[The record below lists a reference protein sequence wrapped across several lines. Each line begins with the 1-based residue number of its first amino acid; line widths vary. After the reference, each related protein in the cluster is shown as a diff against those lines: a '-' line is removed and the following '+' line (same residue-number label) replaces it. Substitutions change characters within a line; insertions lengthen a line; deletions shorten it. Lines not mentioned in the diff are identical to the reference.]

1 VASGSVTPKELE
13 TLRYLDPEQ
22 VKVYRAESG
31 WLYATIGDELTV
43 LAPRF
48 MRARPLADPNL
59 YISIRGAGTNGK
71 EFGLLREWRRL
82 DPESRRLVQQELDER
97 YLHVRIERIL
107 SLKDYGGLQS
117 CSLETDRGPREVTFR
132 DVRDN
137 VVYSGAARVLLSD
150 AEGNRYDI
158 PDITALDR
166 RSRALLSR
174 IL

>member
-1 VASGSVTPKELE
+1 MASEPVKPKELE

-31 WLYATIGDELTV
+31 WLCATIADELTV

-48 MRARPLADPNL
+48 MRARPLADPDL
-59 YISIRGAGTNGK
+59 YISIRGADTNGK
-71 EFGLLREWRRL
+71 EFGLLRNWRRL
-82 DPESRRLVQQELDER
+82 DQESRRLVQQELDQR
-97 YLHVRIERIL
+97 YLHTRIQRIL
-107 SLKDYGGLQS
+107 ALKDYGGLQS
-117 CSLETDRGPREVTFR
+117 CELETDRGPREVTFR

-137 VVYSGAARVLLSD
+137 VVYSGASRVLITD

-158 PDITALDR
+158 PDVTALDR
-166 RSRALLSR
+166 RSRVLLSR

>member
-1 VASGSVTPKELE
+1 MASEPVKTKELE

-22 VKVYRAESG
+22 VKVYRTESG
-31 WLYATIGDELTV
+31 WLYATIADELTV

-48 MRARPLADPNL
+48 MRARPLADPDL
-59 YISIRGAGTNGK
+59 YISIRGADTNGK
-71 EFGLLREWRRL
+71 EFGLLRDWRRL
-82 DPESRRLVQQELDER
+82 DQESRLLVQQELDQR
-97 YLHVRIERIL
+97 YLHTRIERIL

-117 CSLETDRGPREVTFR
+117 CELETDRGPREVTFR

-137 VVYSGAARVLLSD
+137 VVYSGASRILLSD

-158 PDITALDR
+158 PDVTALDR

>member
-1 VASGSVTPKELE
+1 MASEPVKTKELE

-22 VKVYRAESG
+22 VKVYRTESG
-31 WLYATIGDELTV
+31 WLYATIADELTV

-48 MRARPLADPNL
+48 MRARPLADPDL
-59 YISIRGAGTNGK
+59 YISIRGADTNGK
-71 EFGLLREWRRL
+71 EFGLLRDWRRL
-82 DPESRRLVQQELDER
+82 DQESRSLVQQELDQR
-97 YLHVRIERIL
+97 YLHTRIERIL

-117 CSLETDRGPREVTFR
+117 CELETDRGPREVTFR

-137 VVYSGAARVLLSD
+137 VVYSGASRILLSD

-158 PDITALDR
+158 PDVTALDR